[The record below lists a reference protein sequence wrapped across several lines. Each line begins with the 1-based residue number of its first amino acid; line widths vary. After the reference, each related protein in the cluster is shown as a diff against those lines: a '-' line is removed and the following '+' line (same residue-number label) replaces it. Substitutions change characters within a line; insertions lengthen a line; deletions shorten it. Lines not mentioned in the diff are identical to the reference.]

1 MTPEKI
7 AEFVAD
13 KPHGATRLVLMR
25 DQGLGSLEVSASWSI
40 DEIVTKADRSKGG
53 PSMVET
59 IEEEAQHAAD
69 QLQEVCRFS
78 LQWHNKA
85 GHVLKSRMHRVAP
98 AEAKSLE
105 RAGVSG
111 MPSEPISANRIVQE
125 LLQSLEAQQKVLPAS
140 IGIVLQAHER
150 VLAIQNQMIE
160 RLAVMNEQHQLKLAE
175 LPAHAMSRD
184 PTELEVRAQQLK
196 VAGLEKLIDI
206 GPDVLSL
213 FLQWVAE
220 RAGFKAAGKVVEAA
234 ATSSTA
240 PNGSGGH

>member
-40 DEIVTKADRSKGG
+40 DEVITKADRAKGG

-59 IEEEAQHAAD
+59 IEDEAQHAAD

-98 AEAKSLE
+98 KEAKDLE
-105 RAGVSG
+105 RAERSG
-111 MPSEPISANRIVQE
+111 MPTEPISANRIVQE
-125 LLQSLEAQQKVLPAS
+125 LLHSLEQQQKVLPAS

-150 VLAIQNQMIE
+150 VLAIQNQMLE
-160 RLAVMNEQHQLKLAE
+160 RLAVMNERLNERLKTEALQ
-175 LPAHAMSRD
+175 LPAPRD

-196 VAGLEKLIDI
+196 VAGLEKLVDI
-206 GPDVLSL
+206 GPDVVSL
-213 FLQWVAE
+213 FVQWVAE
-220 RAGFKAAGKVVEAA
+220 RAGFKTISQAKDATAA
-234 ATSSTA
+234 AAQT
-240 PNGSGGH
+240 NGAGGH